1 MKTLLFTYSY
11 LLTYELVLWLLF
23 SKLIVNFFINH
34 RNSKKS
40 LQFAKQRYK
49 GIVNFFRIDY
59 EKVNNFE

>member
-34 RNSKKS
+34 RNSKKAYN
-40 LQFAKQRYK
+40 LQRKFYK

-59 EKVNNFE
+59 EKVNI

>member
-34 RNSKKS
+34 RKSKKK
-40 LQFAKQRYK
+40 LTICNEHFIK
-49 GIVNFFRIDY
+49 
-59 EKVNNFE
+59 EL